1 MDNASKEKELVGR
14 YACRFVNDGQI
25 LGLGSGSTVA
35 FFVKALGKKIREEG
49 IEVHAIPTSYQI
61 KFVAMKAGIPLTTL
75 MEHQRIDVDIDGA
88 DEINPE
94 LNLMK
99 GASASAFTM
108 EKIVAQ
114 ASDRFIII
122 ADHRKLVKRLGV
134 RFPVPVEVLPDA
146 HGVVSAKLEE
156 MGAVTRLRTRADSS
170 GLAQPLITENC
181 NLVLEARFR
190 EVADPEKTGMEIKS
204 ITGVVEHGVFSGM
217 ADMACVAH
225 KNRVRVIERG
235 RQTSGNPME

>member
-1 MDNASKEKELVGR
+1 VISSLDNASKEKELVGR

-35 FFVKALGKKIREEG
+35 YFVGALEKKMKEEG
-49 IEVHAIPTSYQI
+49 IEVHAIPTSHQI
-61 KFVAMKAGIPLTTL
+61 KFVALKAGIPLTTL

-88 DEINPE
+88 DEIDPE

-108 EKIVAQ
+108 EKMVAQ

-146 HGVVSAKLEE
+146 YGIVVAKLEE

-170 GLAQPLITENC
+170 GLAQPLITENG

-190 EVADPEKTGMEIKS
+190 EVADPEKTGMKIKS
-204 ITGVVEHGVFSGM
+204 VTGVVEHGLFCGM
-217 ADMACVAH
+217 ADTACVAR
-225 KNRVRVIERG
+225 KNRIRVIER
-235 RQTSGNPME
+235 

>member
-1 MDNASKEKELVGR
+1 MDKSSKEKELVGR

-35 FFVKALGKKIREEG
+35 YFVRALEKKMKKEG
-49 IEVHAIPTSYQI
+49 IKVHVIPTSYQI
-61 KFVAMKAGIPLTTL
+61 KFVALKAGIPLTTL
-75 MEHQRIDVDIDGA
+75 TEHQRIDVDIDGA
-88 DEINPE
+88 DEIDPE

-108 EKIVAQ
+108 EKMVAQ

-146 HGVVSAKLEE
+146 YGIVAARLEE

-170 GLAQPLITENC
+170 GFPQPLITENG
-181 NLVLEARFR
+181 NLVLEASFG
-190 EVADPEKTGMEIKS
+190 EVTDPEKTGMDIKS
-204 ITGVVEHGVFSGM
+204 ITGVVEHGLFCGM
-217 ADMACVAH
+217 ADTACVAH
-225 KNRVRVIERG
+225 KNRIRVMER
-235 RQTSGNPME
+235 

>member
-1 MDNASKEKELVGR
+1 MDEARKEKELVGR

-35 FFVKALGKKIREEG
+35 HFVRALGRKIKEEE
-49 IEVHAIPTSYQI
+49 ITIHAIPTSYQI

-75 MEHQRIDVDIDGA
+75 MEHRRIDVDIDGA
-88 DEINPE
+88 DEIDPE

-99 GASASAFTM
+99 GASASAFTV
-108 EKIVAQ
+108 EKIVAE

-146 HGVVSAKLEE
+146 HRIVAVKLEE
-156 MGAVTRLRTRADSS
+156 MGAMTRLRTRADSS
-170 GLAQPLITENC
+170 GLAQPLITENG
-181 NLVLEARFR
+181 NIVLEARFR
-190 EVADPEKTGMEIKS
+190 DVADPEKTGMEIKS
-204 ITGVVEHGVFSGM
+204 VTGVVEHGLFSGM
-217 ADMACVAH
+217 ADTVCVAR
-225 KNRVRVIERG
+225 KNKVRVMERG
-235 RQTSGNPME
+235 RQTSSDTVE